1 VTLSDL
7 AVPETRLSPAG
18 DAGVWRQIV
27 PECAVFALAL
37 IACGLRHVLWW
48 QLWEDQAAH
57 QYMAWGIFHGM
68 RPYVDA
74 IDMNWPGILLVHV
87 LAYLMAGTA
96 PWGLRLIDLLFQFGL
111 LASTAFLLATWR
123 VPRPMRLLV
132 GCAYLMSYLATGWWW
147 TAQREGFN
155 WPLWVIGTLPL
166 MVLLGPRDCIKPAF
180 GSLAWFI
187 FGMVTGLSLWI
198 KPTPALPLLAVI
210 VLALLLCDRQERTRL
225 LRGLLLFGLGIIA
238 VCIAFIT
245 TLAAMGSLGGFFKW
259 GIYYALGPYAKST
272 WPWPSRLVGTFRAA
286 VSPRYRPITLV
297 LAFAGL
303 VIAVAKPSARQRMQV
318 AYLRPLV
325 TSLLLV
331 FTAAATAI
339 LQGKTQSVHHFL
351 PMRWSFALLAGLV
364 WGIVPWN
371 DLMRWG
377 AYAASAAIV
386 AITFASL
393 TPMGPTPGTAAAR
406 TIGPMLQLDDQV
418 VMWGAST
425 TLLAGLEHRTP
436 FPIVGSAAVYW
447 FTPPGSKYRRELLD
461 QLDAS
466 LQNSAVKLLLVE
478 RSEGYAMQQKPD
490 APLVILDSD
499 PHLSATIKEQYRLL
513 PASTVAGFDVFE
525 RLSDGNQRP
534 KLN

>member
-1 VTLSDL
+1 
-7 AVPETRLSPAG
+7 
-18 DAGVWRQIV
+18 
-27 PECAVFALAL
+27 
-37 IACGLRHVLWW
+37 
-48 QLWEDQAAH
+48 
-57 QYMAWGIFHGM
+57 MAWGIFHGM

-210 VLALLLCDRQERTRL
+210 VLALLLCDRQE
-225 LRGLLLFGLGIIA
+225 
-238 VCIAFIT
+238 
-245 TLAAMGSLGGFFKW
+245 LAAMGSLGGFFKW